1 MKRKPAKNADE
12 QPCTC
17 TGRVTRRV
25 TKRGS
30 SRAPN
35 RKCTGLVAR
44 GSCRADRGVGYSE
57 LNEVPGVGTVAS
69 GIRSVAWL

>member
-1 MKRKPAKNADE
+1 M
-12 QPCTC
+12 
-17 TGRVTRRV
+17 GHLV
-25 TKRGS
+25 
-30 SRAPN
+30 PN